1 MIRSALVAA
10 FIFAAGPAAA
20 DSCSLMLFKDDLA
33 DCVKELNSKIFL
45 LRAELQAEQS
55 RNTLNGTLIC
65 NLALS
70 INSSQP
76 SADVASIVEAAC
88 AEVKERL
95 AAAKKRSQQKAKI
108 ARP

>member
-1 MIRSALVAA
+1 MIRSAVAGTLLL
-10 FIFAAGPAAA
+10 IAGPAAA

-33 DCVKELNSKIFL
+33 DCVKELNSKIWL
-45 LRAELQAEQS
+45 LQAELRAEQS
-55 RNTLNGTLIC
+55 RNSLNGTLIC

-70 INSSQP
+70 LNASSP
-76 SADVASIVEAAC
+76 SADNASIVEGAC

-95 AAAKKRSQQKAKI
+95 AAKKRSQQKAKT